1 MIGYDDRRAQRC
13 HNTRP
18 QLSLPPHLPLPLHAV
33 APGSPQVLGCRL
45 KEMMAAWRQRPHHA
59 PDTHPQCV
67 EDRGRQPETGDV
79 VTGEKRK
86 VPRLGKHRENPFFIS
101 LLHVISIFQINWRK
115 QILGIVSIT
124 DLVFR
129 VICEQISR
137 LPIFKS

>member
-13 HNTRP
+13 HHARP
-18 QLSLPPHLPLPLHAV
+18 QLSLPPHLPLPLRAV

-45 KEMMAAWRQRPHHA
+45 KEMMAAWRQRPHHP
-59 PDTHPQCV
+59 PDTDPQCV
-67 EDRGRQPETGDV
+67 EDRGHQPETGDV
-79 VTGEKRK
+79 VTGEKHK

-101 LLHVISIFQINWRK
+101 LLHVVSIFQINWRK
-115 QILGIVSIT
+115 QILGIVLIT